1 MASLASHDLNR
12 QGKGG
17 LAQRE
22 LPKYMD
28 KRVKASTLLGGK
40 KKIFLIKRKG
50 LPSFSTETQELKPE
64 EHHSTNMKRPSI
76 LAGIFSE
83 IQIL

>member
-22 LPKYMD
+22 LPNFMD
-28 KRVKASTLLGGK
+28 KGVKVSTLLRK
-40 KKIFLIKRKG
+40 KNFFLIKRKG
-50 LPSFSTETQELKPE
+50 LPSFSTEIKELKPE
-64 EHHSTNMKRPSI
+64 EHHSTNMKRPSV
-76 LAGIFSE
+76 LAGICSE
-83 IQIL
+83 IKIS